1 MKNFDYSLWLK
12 NRAEKP
18 ATKVLP
24 FAELTKVEKISA
36 LLQLLGKSESDF
48 EGVKIESKETRPWG
62 DLSTPAKLQ
71 VMNTNTVRAQSL
83 LKAGDAAAALKLLR
97 SPKDAELCE
106 VTVKTT
112 FESSTLNSK
121 IDYLLEE
128 YGKPVEFV
136 TLLLPCGKSW
146 VNGLIE
152 YCKSLSGDPEPGA
165 AKSEPGAAKSE
176 PGAAKSEPGA
186 AKSDKE

>member
-1 MKNFDYSLWLK
+1 MKKFDYSAWLK

-24 FAELTKVEKISA
+24 FAELTKVEKIAA

-83 LKAGDAAAALKLLR
+83 LKAGDAAAALKLLS

-112 FESSTLNSK
+112 FEASTLNSK
-121 IDYLLEE
+121 IEFLLQK
-128 YGKPVEFV
+128 YGKPLDVV
-136 TLLLPCGKSW
+136 TVQLPCGQEW
-146 VNGLIE
+146 VNGLIN
-152 YCKSLSGDPEPGA
+152 YCKSLAVDPEPEA
-165 AKSEPGAAKSE
+165 AKSEPEAAKSE
-176 PGAAKSEPGA
+176 PEA